1 MSAFLPHRAKEVR
14 HEYDETRAWNRFG
27 HGCGR
32 RVAGSPCGRI
42 RHSERYG
49 VHGQGP
55 SVMGLDKTELVK
67 SDRRLSMYVKRM
79 NRPWSAEAFHDE
91 GPAHMTFLDSYL
103 IDTYEVAN
111 KDYGKFI
118 RTIGHPA
125 PASWDDPRL
134 NTPRQP
140 VVGVN
145 GIDAKSYC
153 EFRGKCLPTE
163 AEWEMAAHGP
173 NGNLY
178 PWGNDVDSDTANYD
192 RHHEATLPVDSHP
205 EGAIRSTHRF
215 WNHPLN
221 NSYGVGLGFRCAKN
235 APSDWEQRIRD
246 SNITA

>member
-1 MSAFLPHRAKEVR
+1 
-14 HEYDETRAWNRFG
+14 
-27 HGCGR
+27 
-32 RVAGSPCGRI
+32 
-42 RHSERYG
+42 
-49 VHGQGP
+49 
-55 SVMGLDKTELVK
+55 MGLDKTELAK

-145 GIDAKSYC
+145 GIDAKS
-153 EFRGKCLPTE
+153 
-163 AEWEMAAHGP
+163 
-173 NGNLY
+173 
-178 PWGNDVDSDTANYD
+178 
-192 RHHEATLPVDSHP
+192 
-205 EGAIRSTHRF
+205 
-215 WNHPLN
+215 
-221 NSYGVGLGFRCAKN
+221 
-235 APSDWEQRIRD
+235 
-246 SNITA
+246 